1 MQFLISY
8 YLPYQRTSSDECL
21 FQLFRIYSRLIFHQ
35 ISYHFYIIIF
45 QIPLICMINC
55 LRNVSTVHPCGERGN
70 LNNFIV
76 HSYLIN
82 QSVRA
87 AGQLQRQC
95 ITQKSLVNLWL
106 SKGWGFFKLCNTTPN
121 CWNPKSS
128 WALQRYASHEALSP
142 FGQNSAQYEEVCLAT
157 LTFFRWKGLWVKWS
171 CWSIVGQFGYLR

>member
-8 YLPYQRTSSDECL
+8 YLHYQHTSSDECS
-21 FQLFRIYSRLIFHQ
+21 FQLFRIHSRLIFHQ
-35 ISYHFYIIIF
+35 ISCHFYIIIF

-82 QSVRA
+82 QSVQA

-95 ITQKSLVNLWL
+95 ITQKSLVNLWKML
-106 SKGWGFFKLCNTTPN
+106 EIQRMRIFKTMQYYSN

-128 WALQRYASHEALSP
+128 WALQRHTLHEALSP
-142 FGQNSAQYEEVCLAT
+142 FSQNSASLKKFVL
-157 LTFFRWKGLWVKWS
+157 RLWLS
-171 CWSIVGQFGYLR
+171 SDGRDCG